1 MSTFTALNFSHT
13 FRDSVMVLELKG
25 AVDSALALE
34 PVIELSCKSI
44 AKDVVVV
51 IGDVEYINSAGF
63 SALIRMAEALDQQNK
78 NIYLVG
84 LQSKVHV
91 VFESIGAHSMF
102 NVLPTLDAAFAAI
115 KAQPQA

>member
-1 MSTFTALNFSHT
+1 MSISTALDFSHT
-13 FRDSVMVLELKG
+13 YRDGVLVLELKG

-34 PVIELSCKSI
+34 TVIELSVKSA
-44 AKDVVVV
+44 AKDIVVV
-51 IGDVEYINSAGF
+51 ISDVDYINSAGF
-63 SALIRMAEALDQQNK
+63 SALIRMADAIDQQNK

-91 VFESIGAHSMF
+91 VFDSIGAHSMF

-115 KAQPQA
+115 KAHP